1 MKHLKITT
9 LIIIS
14 LISIVACKYRV
25 QKQEAVA
32 PKLKMIDIP
41 AIYSTQDA
49 RQSYIAGHFW
59 DIMDF
64 SDSSYLN
71 DKQAID
77 VHYSAYINN
86 LRNFPIELSQKSLE
100 NFTELVL
107 AANSNLKDYFLDLI
121 EQSLYDPNSAL
132 RNETFYIII
141 LKSIIANQS
150 FDPLLKERYK
160 EQLEMALKNNVGDI
174 ANNFKF
180 TTIDGKQGSLHD
192 LPRKYTLIM
201 FYEPDCPACEATL
214 EYFANNN
221 VIELAAKSF
230 NMLAVYTGS
239 NLEEWNK
246 TAKKF
251 KPYWIVC
258 HDNEMAITMK
268 RLYDRRPSP
277 SFYLLDKQNVVLSKD
292 ALTQDVVFEIANILK
307 PD

>member
-9 LIIIS
+9 LIIIF
-14 LISIVACKYRV
+14 LFSIVACKYRV

-41 AIYSTQDA
+41 TIYSTQYA

-100 NFTELVL
+100 NFSELVL

-160 EQLEMALKNNVGDI
+160 EQLEMALKNNVGDT

-180 TTIDGKQGSLHD
+180 TTIDGKQGSLHG
-192 LPRKYTLIM
+192 LPKKYTLIM

-258 HDNEMAITMK
+258 HDNEMVITME

-277 SFYLLDKQNVVLSKD
+277 SFYLLDKQNRVISKD
-292 ALTQDVVFEIANILK
+292 ALTQEVVFEIANLLK
-307 PD
+307 PQ